1 MKTNQKGVA
10 LWAQRS
16 GYRIDITPPVMN
28 PSPYLL
34 LRQSGDL
41 SPLSQWSCRAVAL
54 NHAGVALV
62 SRLFAWACP
71 STVLRKVAFVIVN
84 AINGVG
90 RSWRYT
96 HVSKEGV
103 KAVAP
108 SVAHSYASSAVVHE
122 VGVGGLMAAPNHER
136 PSVVF
141 LGGSTTIRV
150 TALPVLQVLDTG
162 HFPVQAPAR
171 LGVTA
176 SQFVGANDA
185 CRSAGAIAI
194 PSHGK
199 NTAAGMLNVLAP
211 ADNKQAT
218 ECLTGK
224 INKSWHFFT
233 LKWLTVMGAWQAAVN
248 SFSGATLAKRV
259 AF

>member
-71 STVLRKVAFVIVN
+71 STVLRKVAVVVVN
-84 AINGVG
+84 AINGVL
-90 RSWRYT
+90 RSW
-96 HVSKEGV
+96 G
-103 KAVAP
+103 
-108 SVAHSYASSAVVHE
+108 VAHVGKERLKTVEPSATNSDSSTSVSRV
-122 VGVGGLMAAPNHER
+122 VGVCGFVAAPNHER

-141 LGGSTTIRV
+141 LGRPTAVRV
-150 TALPVLQVLDTG
+150 AALPVLQVLDAG
-162 HFPVQAPAR
+162 HFPMQAPAR
-171 LGVTA
+171 LSVTGSEFPSRYNTRCPARA
-176 SQFVGANDA
+176 S
-185 CRSAGAIAI
+185 AI
-194 PSHGK
+194 PSHLE
-199 NTAAGMLNVLAP
+199 AAIPNVGDVFAS
-211 ADNKQAT
+211 AHDKQAT
-218 ECLTGK
+218 KYLTGK

-233 LKWLTVMGAWQAAVN
+233 LKWLTVIGAWQAAVN